1 MGDDD
6 RARERQV
13 MVTRQL
19 QDRGVRTVAVLDAF
33 RVVPRERF
41 VPASVRARAYDDR
54 PLEIGDGQTISQ
66 PYIVGLMVEA
76 LDLKPTDR
84 VLEIGAGSGYAA
96 AIVSRLCRQVVA
108 VERIPEFA
116 KGARERLAALGY
128 DNIEVVAADGTLGW
142 ASGAPFDAI
151 LVSAA
156 AAHVPDALIEQL
168 APGGRLLIPI
178 GPTWDQE
185 LFRVDKDAQGE
196 LTRRSL
202 GGVRFVPLVGS

>member
-1 MGDDD
+1 
-6 RARERQV
+6 
-13 MVTRQL
+13 
-19 QDRGVRTVAVLDAF
+19 
-33 RVVPRERF
+33 
-41 VPASVRARAYDDR
+41 
-54 PLEIGDGQTISQ
+54 
-66 PYIVGLMVEA
+66 MVEA

-108 VERIPEFA
+108 VERIPGLA
-116 KGARERLAALGY
+116 KGARERLGALGY
-128 DNIEVVAADGTLGW
+128 DNVEVVAADGTLGW
-142 ASGAPFDAI
+142 AAGAPFDAI

-168 APGGRLLIPI
+168 APGGRLVIPI

-185 LFRVDKDAQGE
+185 LFRVDKDAQGN